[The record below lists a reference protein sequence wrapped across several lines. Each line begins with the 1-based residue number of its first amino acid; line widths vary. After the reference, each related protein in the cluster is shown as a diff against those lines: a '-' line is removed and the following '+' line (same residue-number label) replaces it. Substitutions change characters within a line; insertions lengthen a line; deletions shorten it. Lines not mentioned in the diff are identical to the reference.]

1 MEILN
6 ESPED
11 LQLIA
16 KTIFGLE
23 EVLMQELQKLGAR
36 DIEKHNRAVS
46 FKADKGAIYKCNLYL
61 RTALR
66 VLVPIAKF
74 EANNEGE
81 LYTEI
86 QNIDWEKYMDADDTV
101 AIDTVLN
108 TQRFTHSLFVS
119 QKTKDAIA
127 DQFRAKHDK
136 RPSVDLDK
144 PTIRLHLHIYNN
156 VCSLALDSSGESL
169 HKRGYRD
176 KTNLAPINEVLAA
189 GLVLLSGWNGQ
200 SNFVDP
206 MCGSGTILIEA
217 ALIAAN
223 IPPGYYKED
232 FGFMRWKKFLPFD
245 EPLWQKIYDAA
256 IERIKADTPRVF
268 GGELSHNVA
277 RKAKENV
284 KRAKVEDIVQIR
296 ECDMINFEAPEGGG
310 VVIVNPPYGERMNK
324 DNVTEL
330 YKAIGDTFK
339 KRFTGYDCWIISSN
353 PDAFKSVGLK
363 PTRKIPVFNG
373 QLECRFMKYSIYSG
387 TKKIHKL
394 KEKGDDSPT
403 PIQ

>member
-1 MEILN
+1 MN
-6 ESPED
+6 ESPDE
-11 LQLIA
+11 LRLIA

-23 EVLMQELQKLGAR
+23 EVLIAELQHLGAR

-46 FKADKGAIYKCNLYL
+46 FTADKGAMYKCNLHL

-74 EANNEGE
+74 EVNNEHD
-81 LYTEI
+81 LYNEI
-86 QNIDWEKYMDADDTV
+86 KRIDWEQYMDVDDTL

-108 TQRFTHSLFVS
+108 TPIFTHSQYIS
-119 QKTKDAIA
+119 QKAKDAIA
-127 DQFRAKHDK
+127 DQFRDKYDK

-144 PTIRLHLHIYNN
+144 PTMRLHLHVYNHVVN
-156 VCSLALDSSGESL
+156 VALDSSGESL

-189 GLVLLSGWNGQ
+189 GLILLSGWNKH
-200 SNFVDP
+200 SNFIDP

-232 FGFMRWKKFLPFD
+232 FGFMRWKKYLAFD
-245 EPLWQKIYDAA
+245 EELWKKIYEAA
-256 IERIKADTPRVF
+256 IEKIETHTPKVF

-284 KRAKVEDIVQIR
+284 KRACVEDIVHVR
-296 ECDMINFEAPEGGG
+296 ECDLKDFEAPEGGG
-310 VVIVNPPYGERMNK
+310 VVIVNPPYGERMDQ
-324 DNVTEL
+324 DNIEEL
-330 YKAIGDTFK
+330 YKSIGDTFK
-339 KRFTGYDCWIISSN
+339 KRFMGYDCWIISSN
-353 PDAFKSVGLK
+353 PDAFKAVGLR
-363 PTRKIPVFNG
+363 PTRKIAVFNG
-373 QLECRFMKYSIYSG
+373 QLECRFMKYSIYPG

-394 KEKGDDSPT
+394 KLDNGEQT
-403 PIQ
+403 